1 MIYTVLLGD
10 REVEYELTRKRVKNI
25 NIRIYPD
32 GKIKVSASARVPR
45 ETIERFMRLRSAF
58 VLGAID
64 KYESAREKAPSERL
78 LNDNDSV
85 RLFDEGLTLK
95 VFEGK
100 KSRAQREGNEIW
112 LFVKDRE
119 NFSMKQKTL
128 DEYLKR
134 KLSERMSGVLP
145 QIFEQFEPYGIELPE
160 IKIRKMKSRWGS
172 CNSTKGIVTINLL
185 LAEYPQ
191 KCLEYVLAHELA
203 HLVHPNHSK
212 SFYEVLTAV
221 MPDWKERKRVLN
233 GR

>member
-10 REVEYELTRKRVKNI
+10 RKVGYELTRKKVKNI
-25 NIRIYPD
+25 NLRIYPD
-32 GKIKVSASARVPR
+32 GRIKVSASARVPF
-45 ETIERFMRLRSAF
+45 ETIEQFMKSRAAF
-58 VLGAID
+58 ILGALD
-64 KYESAREKAPSERL
+64 KYRAEKEEAPTERF

-100 KSRAQREGNEIW
+100 RIRAQRMEDELW
-112 LFVKDRE
+112 LFVKDQE
-119 NFSMKQKTL
+119 DIAAKQKAL

-134 KLSERMSGVLP
+134 ELSERISITLP
-145 QIFEQFEPYGIELPE
+145 EIFERFEAFKIEMPE

-172 CNSTKGIVTINLL
+172 CNSVDGIVTVNLL
-185 LAEYPQ
+185 LTEHPQ
-191 KCLEYVLAHELA
+191 KCLEFVLAHELA

-212 SFYEVLTAV
+212 SFYEVLDGV
-221 MPDWKERKRVLN
+221 MLDWKERKRLLN